1 MIYEV
6 NCMIPK
12 SRRDEFLG
20 WLELHVKQ
28 LLKIDGFEDAT
39 ISCLQEDDRLP
50 EAHSGFCVQYF
61 LEDQSVFDRYLK
73 EYAPAMRQD
82 GLNRF
87 GSELKIYR
95 RLMSSPVFSS

>member
-6 NCMIPK
+6 NCMVPQ
-12 SRRDEFLG
+12 SRQDEFLA

-39 ISCLQEDDRLP
+39 ISRLQEDDRLP
-50 EAHSGFCVQYF
+50 AAHVGFCVQYF
-61 LEDQSVFDRYLK
+61 LEDRSVFDRYLAD
-73 EYAPAMRQD
+73 YAPAMRKD
-82 GLNRF
+82 GASRF
-87 GSELKIYR
+87 CGDLKIYR